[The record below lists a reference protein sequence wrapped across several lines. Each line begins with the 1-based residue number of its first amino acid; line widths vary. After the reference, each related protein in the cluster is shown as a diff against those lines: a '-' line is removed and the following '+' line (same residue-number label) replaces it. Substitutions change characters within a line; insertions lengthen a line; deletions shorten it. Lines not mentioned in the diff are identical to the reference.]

1 MLLHIKKNYFIHLCC
16 LLLKSSKVFSVP
28 LRKEVLKE
36 NKKKQH
42 LFGSGEEGKRKKKD
56 LKKREGKVGKEI

>member
-42 LFGSGEEGKRKKKD
+42 LFGSGEEGERKKKD